1 MGREYVPEARQPC
14 TEPTSWMLRG
24 SQAILHGLRAWYSN
38 TSQLLRA
45 VESPQKRKREVGMF
59 SGSAGGRQQGFA

>member
-1 MGREYVPEARQPC
+1 
-14 TEPTSWMLRG
+14 MLRG

-45 VESPQKRKREVGMF
+45 VESPQKRKREVGMV